1 MKRIYF
7 CLALFVVQF
16 AVFSELY
23 AQEAFYIYRNDGG
36 VNGFFYDEVV
46 RMGYSKVDLDNIE
59 YDTYVV
65 QEVETKDSLYRI
77 PLCVIDSVGFQ
88 QPEIIFNENFYDIT
102 AEDCP
107 YKGYTGTDTFYSLEV
122 DSMGF
127 MLYWEPCEFNQE
139 TREWICHEE
148 LLPKVGDV
156 LYIPNGAWNEWSGKY
171 NMPLIGKVTKVR
183 E

>member
-127 MLYWEPCEFNQE
+127 MLYWEPCEMDPVISE
-139 TREWICHEE
+139 PPLE
-148 LLPKVGDV
+148 KVFTF
-156 LYIPNGAWNEWSGKY
+156 PSG
-171 NMPLIGKVTKVR
+171 
-183 E
+183 